1 MQPMA
6 VDSSYIAWIATGV
19 LSRFFIMGIII
30 ACILYKKSY

>member
-19 LSRFFIMGIII
+19 LSHFIIMGIIM
-30 ACILYKKSY
+30 ACILYKKRY